1 MTSTAIT
8 NKKTMPKA
16 IVLGF
21 GFNSLTAGQYGDSF
35 NKAVTCWCSSQL
47 TNLQRKICVV
57 LSQCAKFSLGNRLQN
72 ICFFLKSNS
81 PQRRGWPLGS
91 PSSPKG
97 ASFPSQGS
105 FSTFPCFPTGVLGRK
120 KKKAWEAE
128 KGNLT
133 GTGGERQGTIRV
145 SIMMITADKVGP
157 RKLISNFKIK
167 RHLGTDV
174 AKGFFTELQIKW
186 SLGTSFHP
194 QGKQLSP
201 ELSAHL
207 A

>member
-72 ICFFLKSNS
+72 ICFFLKKKTAHREGGGLWVLHLA
-81 PQRRGWPLGS
+81 PRELL
-91 PSSPKG
+91 
-97 ASFPSQGS
+97 SQ
-105 FSTFPCFPTGVLGRK
+105 VR
-120 KKKAWEAE
+120 A
-128 KGNLT
+128 
-133 GTGGERQGTIRV
+133 
-145 SIMMITADKVGP
+145 
-157 RKLISNFKIK
+157 
-167 RHLGTDV
+167 
-174 AKGFFTELQIKW
+174 
-186 SLGTSFHP
+186 
-194 QGKQLSP
+194 LSP
-201 ELSAHL
+201 RSPAFPLVF
-207 A
+207 